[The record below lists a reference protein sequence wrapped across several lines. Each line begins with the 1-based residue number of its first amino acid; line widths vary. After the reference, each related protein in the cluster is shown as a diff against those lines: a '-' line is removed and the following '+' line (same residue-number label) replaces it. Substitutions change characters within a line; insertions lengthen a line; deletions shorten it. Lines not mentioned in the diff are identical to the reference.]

1 MKNSTYWSVDA
12 FYKRLDE
19 FLVARGWN
27 LQHLAI
33 EANIAMSSIY
43 MMRSRGSFP
52 SFPSLCAICDALNVT
67 LSEFLDID
75 NSLSPKILDIAH
87 DIANIPSDGAEILSQ
102 LAKFMAK

>member
-12 FYKRLDE
+12 FYKRIDE
-19 FLVARGWN
+19 FLEARGWN

-52 SFPSLCAICDALNVT
+52 SFPSLCAICDALGVS
-67 LSEFLDID
+67 LAEFFDVD
-75 NSLSPKILDIAH
+75 NALSPSVLDLAH
-87 DIANIPSDGAEILSQ
+87 DISNIPSDGVEILSQ